1 MNVYALDTNIVSY
14 YLREDNTIV
23 SKFNEILQNGNKIAI
38 PPFVYYEVKRGLETI
53 NAVKKL
59 TVFETICSIAIS
71 NVIKKD
77 TLDIAVKIYTDLC
90 KKGKIVEDSDLFI
103 AACCIQND
111 YILVTNNVKHFENIA
126 GLTIENWV

>member
-23 SKFNEILQNGNKIAI
+23 SKFNEILQNGDKIAI
-38 PPFVYYEVKRGLETI
+38 PPFVYYEVKRGLETV

-90 KKGKIVEDSDLFI
+90 KKGKIVGDSDLFI